1 MLKPLSDDI
10 YKVRVPV
17 LATLTP
23 IDLHF
28 GIRVNMGRDE
38 RGRNFNDKGKNHEWT
53 TTWLKLEKLIEI
65 FDNGFPI
72 RLVNQED
79 VVSIYNEL
87 ERYVSDMGRLEEI
100 SINGRAL
107 YDDRVNVIA
116 RFVNEIYGHNQARL
130 LKEAYNIQ
138 YMGKNIS
145 NTLSIEDTKRAQGE
159 KRVEVIKPINGS
171 NPFEKPTPEQL
182 ANNSKPANVN
192 ADVLTYR
199 PPVIVDHPVAVY
211 DGSTSDPYIQQI
223 NALPSFGVSNTS
235 TSYRKT
241 FKI

>member
-10 YKVRVPV
+10 YKVRVPI
-17 LATLTP
+17 LATLSP

-28 GIRVNMGRDE
+28 GIRVNIGTDE
-38 RGRNFNDKGKNHEWT
+38 RGRRFNDRGRNTEWT
-53 TTWLKLEKLIEI
+53 TTWLKLDKLIEI

-72 RLVNQED
+72 KLVNQED
-79 VVSIYNEL
+79 VTTIYNEL
-87 ERYVSDMGRLEEI
+87 ERYVTDMGRLEEV

-116 RFVNEIYGHNQARL
+116 RFVTEIYGHNQARL
-130 LKEAYNIQ
+130 LREAYDIQ

-145 NTLSIEDTKRAQGE
+145 NTISIEDTKRAQGGG
-159 KRVEVIKPINGS
+159 RVEVIKPITGN
-171 NPFEKPTPEQL
+171 NPFDKPTPEQI
-182 ANNSKPANVN
+182 ADNYKPANVN
-192 ADVLTYR
+192 TDVLTYR
-199 PPVIVDHPVAVY
+199 PPVIVDHPVEVY

-223 NALPSFGVSNTS
+223 DALPSFGVSNAK
-235 TSYRKT
+235 SYRKT